1 MRKSNWIISPN
12 RDEHKQYLKP
22 PARKDMYTHEVGW
35 LEDEMS
41 FCKWFILFQ
50 GRTLIVVENG
60 TGSEDNIERKN
71 ISCCISVFVS
81 CI

>member
-1 MRKSNWIISPN
+1 
-12 RDEHKQYLKP
+12 
-22 PARKDMYTHEVGW
+22 MYTHEVGW

-60 TGSEDNIERKN
+60 TGSEDNIERK
-71 ISCCISVFVS
+71 IYLAAYLFLYHVFDEQKNHDWS
-81 CI
+81 LIE